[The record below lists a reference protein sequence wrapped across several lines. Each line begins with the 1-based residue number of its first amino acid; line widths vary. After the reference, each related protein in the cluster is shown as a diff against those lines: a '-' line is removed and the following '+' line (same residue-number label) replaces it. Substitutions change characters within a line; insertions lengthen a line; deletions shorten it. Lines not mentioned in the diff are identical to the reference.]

1 MKHWPIAF
9 ITIFAHLLFVQT
21 TFAESSSN
29 PAYSFG
35 VLRESK
41 YVSQGRDNLGDGG
54 IYSFEA
60 ALEWR
65 RLAAGAWFASADST
79 SYEELNLYVDYGVE
93 LGPLYSYVGYTRL
106 EFLQEDESDNE
117 ISAGVEISDAG
128 YFIPALDYTY
138 STGAD
143 GGFVEL
149 SISTE
154 IELSDGRLLLRPYL
168 MEGFDFGYISR
179 AHDGPNN
186 FQLGIDFTCKLTAA
200 LSMVGSV
207 AHSWAHEDVRNDG
220 RGDVSWLIIGV
231 TGKI

>member
-1 MKHWPIAF
+1 M
-9 ITIFAHLLFVQT
+9 LFVQT
-21 TFAESSSN
+21 TFAESSSS

-65 RLAAGAWFASADST
+65 RLAAGAWFASGDST

-128 YFIPALDYTY
+128 YFIPRWTIP
-138 STGAD
+138 T
-143 GGFVEL
+143 
-149 SISTE
+149 
-154 IELSDGRLLLRPYL
+154 RPGQ
-168 MEGFDFGYISR
+168 MAGSWSFPSAPR
-179 AHDGPNN
+179 SSC
-186 FQLGIDFTCKLTAA
+186 QT
-200 LSMVGSV
+200 VGCCC
-207 AHSWAHEDVRNDG
+207 AP
-220 RGDVSWLIIGV
+220 
-231 TGKI
+231 T